1 LYDEALGATLNG
13 DLVRTAVLLREN
25 EQLLLHSLPSGEAN
39 AELALLHA
47 EAESARAR
55 LVAVIQQ
62 AQQSI
67 EAELVRIRHGR
78 RVLHGYTNQTYGIG
92 GNVESRA

>member
-1 LYDEALGATLNG
+1 M
-13 DLVRTAVLLREN
+13 
-25 EQLLLHSLPSGEAN
+25 
-39 AELALLHA
+39 LHA